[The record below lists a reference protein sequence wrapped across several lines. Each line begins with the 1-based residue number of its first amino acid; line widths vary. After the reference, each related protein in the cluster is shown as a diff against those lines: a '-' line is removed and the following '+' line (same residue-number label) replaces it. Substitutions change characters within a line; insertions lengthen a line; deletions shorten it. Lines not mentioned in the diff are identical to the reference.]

1 MIWKFLLTIVVML
14 GAYLVVRTRWRASG
28 RVWGKAPPGPPLL
41 PAGLVRTIAYALLG
55 LMLAGSGWYL
65 FWQWETGNAV
75 MAVEVVNAN
84 TGSIT
89 RYEARRRTIEG
100 RGFRTL
106 DGREIWLA
114 DVERM
119 VFAPASA
126 HRLPVGGSGEAAKPG
141 GAE

>member
-14 GAYLVVRTRWRASG
+14 GAYLVVRTRWRAAG
-28 RVWGKAPPGPPLL
+28 RVGAPTASPLL
-41 PAGLVRTIAYALLG
+41 PAGLVRTVAYGLLG

-65 FWQWETGNAV
+65 FWQWETDNAV
-75 MAVEVVNAN
+75 LAVEVVNAN
-84 TGSIT
+84 TGAVT

-106 DGREIWLA
+106 DGREIRLA

-119 VFAPASA
+119 ILAPASA
-126 HRLPVGGSGEAAKPG
+126 HRLPVGGAGEAAKPG

>member
-14 GAYLVVRTRWRASG
+14 GAYLVLRTRWRASG
-28 RVWGKAPPGPPLL
+28 RAWGKAPTAPPLL
-41 PAGLVRTIAYALLG
+41 PAGLVRTVAYALLG

-65 FWQWETGNAV
+65 FWQWESGNGV
-75 MAVEVVNAN
+75 MVVEVVNAN
-84 TGSIT
+84 TGAVT
-89 RYEARRRTIEG
+89 HYEARRRTIEG

-106 DGREIWLA
+106 DGREIRLA

-119 VFAPASA
+119 ILKPASV
-126 HRLPVGGSGEAAKPG
+126 HRVPG

>member
-14 GAYLVVRTRWRASG
+14 GAYLVVRTRWRAAG
-28 RVWGKAPPGPPLL
+28 RAGAPTAPPLL
-41 PAGLVRTIAYALLG
+41 LSAGLVRTVAYALLG

-75 MAVEVVNAN
+75 LAVEVVNAN
-84 TGSIT
+84 TGAVT

-106 DGREIWLA
+106 DGREIRLA

-119 VFAPASA
+119 ILEPASA
-126 HRLPVGGSGEAAKPG
+126 HRLPVG
-141 GAE
+141 AE

>member
-1 MIWKFLLTIVVML
+1 MIWKLLLTIVVML
-14 GAYLVVRTRWRASG
+14 GAYLVVRTRWRAAG
-28 RVWGKAPPGPPLL
+28 RAEAQIASPLV

-65 FWQWETGNAV
+65 FRQWETGNAV
-75 MAVEVVNAN
+75 VAVEVVNAN
-84 TGSIT
+84 TGAVT

-106 DGREIWLA
+106 DGREIRLA

-119 VFAPASA
+119 ILEPVSA
-126 HRLPVGGSGEAAKPG
+126 HQLPVGGSDGPEQPG
-141 GAE
+141 GAQ